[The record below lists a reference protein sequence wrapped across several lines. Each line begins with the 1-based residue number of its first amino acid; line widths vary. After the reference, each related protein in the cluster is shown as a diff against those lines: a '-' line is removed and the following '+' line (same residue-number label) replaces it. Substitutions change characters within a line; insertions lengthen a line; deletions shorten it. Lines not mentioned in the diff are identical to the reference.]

1 MGNQNLAPSFGGKR
15 KTDDYYAAITAFITT
30 LRSTTP
36 QRQIAAM
43 LNSAG
48 YRSPTGKPFVRST
61 VANFLRKK
69 SI

>member
-1 MGNQNLAPSFGGKR
+1 MGNQDAVPAFGKPR
-15 KTDDYYAAITAFITT
+15 KTPDYYAAVTAFITS
-30 LRSTTP
+30 LRTTTP
-36 QRQIAAM
+36 QRQIAGM

-48 YRSPTGKPFVRST
+48 YRSPTGKPFNRAT

>member
-1 MGNQNLAPSFGGKR
+1 MGNQNMTPSFGGKL
-15 KTDDYYAAITAFITT
+15 KTPDYYAAIQAFIQS

-36 QRQIAAM
+36 QRQIATL
-43 LNSAG
+43 LNQAG

>member
-1 MGNQNLAPSFGGKR
+1 MGNQNMAPSFGGKL
-15 KTDDYYAAITAFITT
+15 KTDDYYTAVTT
-30 LRSTTP
+30 YIQSLRRTTT

-61 VANFLRKK
+61 VSNFLRKR

>member
-1 MGNQNLAPSFGGKR
+1 MYAANVKPTFGGR
-15 KTDDYYAAITAFITT
+15 LQDPSYYAAVTAYIKSLNNTT
-30 LRSTTP
+30 T

-61 VANFLRKK
+61 VANFLRKR
-69 SI
+69 SV